1 MSNNWREE
9 KIQIDST
16 SVREIHER
24 RREKR
29 REGRSSALFVLH
41 HHRSILIS
49 DILKHGG
56 ETSRYMVESRR
67 LRCLPEK
74 RICWHLRC
82 IGGTDELA
90 GEAMRQ
96 CWAEIL
102 NVQMQRSG
110 VIGPGWLNSGMECL
124 I

>member
-1 MSNNWREE
+1 
-9 KIQIDST
+9 
-16 SVREIHER
+16 
-24 RREKR
+24 
-29 REGRSSALFVLH
+29 
-41 HHRSILIS
+41 
-49 DILKHGG
+49 
-56 ETSRYMVESRR
+56 MVESRR

-110 VIGPGWLNSGMECL
+110 LIGPGWLNSGMECL
-124 I
+124 IYCYGIVRHMVA